1 MKWENTYESVATTF
15 ERDELIELVELA
27 EEAALSE
34 LAAFGCIE
42 FENDERDVVGDELEG
57 FWEFADV
64 TPWYI
69 PFELM

>member
-1 MKWENTYESVATTF
+1 MKWENTYESVATTN

-42 FENDERDVVGDELEG
+42 G

-64 TPWYI
+64 TPWYM